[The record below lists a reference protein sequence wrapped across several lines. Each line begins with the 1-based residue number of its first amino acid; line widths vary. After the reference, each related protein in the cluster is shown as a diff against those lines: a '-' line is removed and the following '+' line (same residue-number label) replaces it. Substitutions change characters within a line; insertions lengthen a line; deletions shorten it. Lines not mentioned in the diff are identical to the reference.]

1 MAPNRSAWPQIGPF
15 WGHIDRFEATTTDRI
30 PAERGPLRDPTR
42 VAPAY
47 RVRVPDTTDTTDT
60 FPRQYA
66 RTRRF
71 SLGEPRS
78 FRIAPDGSRVAF
90 LRSRGGSDPLA
101 CLWMLDRTDAPS
113 QSNGRGRWH
122 ERLVCDPRELLGGTA
137 SDGDVPPAERAR
149 RERLREQ
156 ADGITSFDTDLDVT
170 SAVFTLA
177 GHIVVAS
184 LLDDAV
190 QVLPAAPG
198 AFDPR
203 LSPNG
208 TRVAYIADRTLRV
221 VSVDDTDDDDEA
233 IIGENDPNVSWG
245 TADFNA
251 AEEFNRQRGF
261 WWSPDSARIVAARV
275 DDTPVRR
282 WYIADPANPGR
293 EPTVHRYPEAG
304 TANAI
309 VTLSLF
315 DLTELAAPHQTL
327 PEPRA
332 HDATVSPSQLDPSM
346 SASTSR
352 VDVPCTPDTFPY
364 LLDVKWTANGLVA
377 VWCNRAQTTQR
388 IVKLDPTTG
397 STSNVRDRSD
407 PVWIELS
414 PGTPVMSIDGSFLS
428 TDDHLSM
435 DGHLSVDD
443 GSEPEGTTTLARFGP
458 GPREFNRLTPP
469 NLQVRKVVNAD
480 ATHALVAATISAPIE
495 GLAADAEPGQQHLIR
510 VDLKT
515 CALTIVAGGSADP
528 GVHDGVASGNV
539 VVVRSTSIDRT
550 RADVSVLVNNVREHT
565 IENLAE
571 VALVEPRPIFFRA
584 GERQLPCCVMLPTD
598 IDQYGGGRA
607 RLPVL
612 LDPYAG
618 PHAQRVVA
626 SRNAHATS
634 QWFADQ
640 GFIVLVVD
648 GRGTPG
654 LGPRFEQ
661 AVHGNLADPVLE
673 DQVIGLH
680 AAAGRFPQMDLTRV
694 AIRGWS
700 FGGYLA
706 ALAVLKR
713 PDVFHAAIAGAPVTE
728 WRLYDTGYTERYLGN
743 PTEAAAPYERSSLLP
758 LAKDLARPLM
768 LIHGLADDNV
778 VAAHT
783 LRLSSALLAAGRPHE
798 VLPLSGV
805 THMTPQEVVA
815 ENLLKLQVDFL
826 LRSLR

>member
-1 MAPNRSAWPQIGPF
+1 
-15 WGHIDRFEATTTDRI
+15 
-30 PAERGPLRDPTR
+30 
-42 VAPAY
+42 
-47 RVRVPDTTDTTDT
+47 VRVPEAATDPTDSTDSTDSTDT

-66 RTRRF
+66 RTRRL

-78 FRIAPDGSRVAF
+78 FRIAPDGTRIAF
-90 LRSRGGSDPLA
+90 LRSRGGSDPLT
-101 CLWMLDRTDAPS
+101 CLWVLERTDALTGQTS
-113 QSNGRGRWH
+113 QSRWH
-122 ERLVCDPRELLGGTA
+122 ERLVCDPRELLGGAA

-184 LLDDAV
+184 LVDTAV
-190 QVLPAAPG
+190 RILPAAPG

-208 TRVAYIADRTLRV
+208 HRVAYIADRTLRV
-221 VSVDDTDDDDEA
+221 VSSDGTDNDTA
-233 IIGENDPNVSWG
+233 VIGEDDPNVSWG

-261 WWSPDSARIVAARV
+261 WWSPDSTHILAARV

-293 EPTVHRYPEAG
+293 EPNVHRYPEAG

-309 VTLSLF
+309 VTLTLF
-315 DLTELAAPHQTL
+315 DLSNST
-327 PEPRA
+327 RA
-332 HDATVSPSQLDPSM
+332 
-346 SASTSR
+346 
-352 VDVPCTPDTFPY
+352 DVPCTPETFPY
-364 LLDVKWTANGLVA
+364 LLDVKWTATGLIA
-377 VWCNRAQTTQR
+377 VWANRAQTVQR
-388 IVKLDPTTG
+388 IVRINPITG
-397 STSNVRDRSD
+397 STSNVRDLTD
-407 PVWIELS
+407 PVWIELA
-414 PGTPVMSIDGSFLS
+414 PGTPVMAADGGFLS
-428 TDDHLSM
+428 TSDQHPS
-435 DGHLSVDD
+435 HN
-443 GSEPEGTTTLARFGP
+443 GSDPEGTTTLARFGP
-458 GPREFNRLTPP
+458 RAHDLERLTPP
-469 NLQVRKVVNAD
+469 NLQVRKVLTAD
-480 ATHALVAATISAPIE
+480 AAHALVAATVSAPIE
-495 GLAADAEPGQQHLIR
+495 GLAADADPAQQHLIR
-510 VDLKT
+510 IDLKT
-515 CALTIVAGGSADP
+515 CTLTIVAGGSADP

-539 VVVRSTSIDRT
+539 AVVRSASIDRT
-550 RADVSVLVNNVREHT
+550 RADVSVRVDNIREHT
-565 IENLAE
+565 IENFAE
-571 VALVEPRPIFFRA
+571 IALVDPRPIFFRA
-584 GERQLPCCVMLPTD
+584 GDRQLPCCVLLPTD
-598 IDQYGGGRA
+598 LAQFGDPTT

-612 LDPYAG
+612 LDPYGG

-626 SRNAHATS
+626 SRNAHTTS

-673 DQVIGLH
+673 DQATGLH
-680 AAAGRFPQMDLTRV
+680 EAAERFPQMDLTRV

-743 PTEAAAPYERSSLLP
+743 PSEDAAPYERSSLLP
-758 LAKDLARPLM
+758 LAAGLERPLM

-826 LRSLR
+826 RRSLNNHGRCDG